1 MAKHKI
7 VSQAEWLIARK
18 AHLVKEKAFTRARDE
33 LSRGRRE
40 LPWTPVEKEYRF
52 DGLEGEKTLA
62 DLLDRRSQL
71 LVYHFMFGAD
81 WEQGCES
88 CSFLADSYNGA
99 VTHLAHRDVTMVT
112 ASIAPLGKLEA
123 FKQRMGWDFKWVS
136 SAPSNFN
143 RDFHVSFTEQGRRDS
158 TGTDNYRDSSFPVEE
173 GPGISAFVIDS
184 GQVYH
189 TYSSYGRCLD
199 MLITAYNLLDLMP
212 KGRDELDLD
221 WGMQWLRHHDRY
233 DDPNAD
239 DPIH

>member
-62 DLLDRRSQL
+62 DLFDRRSQL

-81 WEQGCES
+81 WEQSCKS

-123 FKQRMGWDFKWVS
+123 FKQRMGWGFKWVS

-143 RDFHVSFTEQGRRDS
+143 RDFHVSFTEQERRDS
-158 TGTDNYRDSSFPVEE
+158 TGTYNYRDSSFQVEE

-189 TYSSYGRCLD
+189 TYSSYGRGLD

>member
-62 DLLDRRSQL
+62 DLFDRRSQL

-143 RDFHVSFTEQGRRDS
+143 RDFHVSFTEQERRDS

-173 GPGISAFVIDS
+173 GPGISAFIIDS

-189 TYSSYGRCLD
+189 TYSSYGRGLD